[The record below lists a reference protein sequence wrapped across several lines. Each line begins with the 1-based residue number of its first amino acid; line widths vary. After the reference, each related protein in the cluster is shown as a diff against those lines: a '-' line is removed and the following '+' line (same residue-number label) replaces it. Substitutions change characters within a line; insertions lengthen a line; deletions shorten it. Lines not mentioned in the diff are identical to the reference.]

1 MNNQLIVGWMKKLEV
16 GIVILLLLTSE
27 PLPFPRFVENIVSII
42 SYGFLFLIITRRW
55 KRLIYI
61 ATTEIYLL
69 ILVSVAIASIF
80 WSANPSNTAY
90 QARLLLRPTIFGVY
104 LAMQYTPRE
113 QIRLLSWTIGI
124 IMILSLASSLLFPSY
139 GIQEI
144 NGTLAWR
151 GIYTHKQL
159 FGRQMGFA
167 ASLFIINIF
176 DKRSNRWVAIIGLSL
191 GFALILL
198 SKSKSGLI
206 FFLFSLVIIPIYN
219 FNKLR
224 KIRLL
229 LFLILLLIFSIVS
242 FLVTVNFE
250 YIVVDF
256 LGKDIELNG
265 RLPLWTLAIEKGLE
279 QPWLGYGYRGFWSS
293 DVSDS
298 VLYNSWAVLEEEF
311 RNRTIEFHSHNGF
324 IDLFLE
330 LGLIGILI
338 FLLNFFFFIKRV
350 LTLILTNRAIEY
362 FYMLQVAGICWI
374 TNISESRLILT
385 SNSTLW
391 IIYVT
396 TVLSS
401 AIEYRRV
408 KLNHCSNV
416 SK

>member
-176 DKRSNRWVAIIGLSL
+176 DKRSNRWIAIIGLSL

>member
-1 MNNQLIVGWMKKLEV
+1 MKKLEV
-16 GIVILLLLTSE
+16 GIVILLLMTSE
-27 PLPFPRFVENIVSII
+27 PLPFPRFVENIISII
-42 SYGFLFLIITRRW
+42 SYGFLFLIITGRW

-61 ATTEIYLL
+61 ATAEIYLL

-80 WSANPSNTAY
+80 WSANLSNTAY
-90 QARLLLRPTIFGVY
+90 QARLLLRPTLFGVY

-113 QIRLLSWTIGI
+113 QIRLLSWTVGI

-167 ASLFIINIF
+167 VSLFIINIF

-206 FFLFSLVIIPIYN
+206 IFLFSLVIIPIYN

-224 KIRLL
+224 NIRLL
-229 LFLILLLIFSIVS
+229 LFLTLLLIFSIVS

-338 FLLNFFFFIKRV
+338 FLLNFFFLIKRV
-350 LTLILTNRAIEY
+350 VTLILTTRAIEY

-408 KLNHCSNV
+408 KLNHCLNA
-416 SK
+416 SKEALKIAAK

>member
-176 DKRSNRWVAIIGLSL
+176 DKRSNRWIAIIGLSL

-298 VLYNSWAVLEEEF
+298 VLYN
-311 RNRTIEFHSHNGF
+311 
-324 IDLFLE
+324 
-330 LGLIGILI
+330 
-338 FLLNFFFFIKRV
+338 
-350 LTLILTNRAIEY
+350 
-362 FYMLQVAGICWI
+362 
-374 TNISESRLILT
+374 
-385 SNSTLW
+385 
-391 IIYVT
+391 
-396 TVLSS
+396 
-401 AIEYRRV
+401 
-408 KLNHCSNV
+408 
-416 SK
+416 